1 MKEVGKM
8 VIELLNSLMNRGAM
22 IIILAFLLSKSAIFK
37 KLVLKKDI
45 TPFEKVAM
53 GILFGVFGIIGTYS
67 GIPVNGAIANSRV
80 IGVFVGGWLG
90 GPVVGILGGIIAGGH
105 RWAIDVGGFTAMACA
120 ISTIVEGAVGG
131 YGSRMFRNLKTNWL
145 GALALGA
152 LAEVIQM
159 MIILLVAKPL
169 PVALDLVKLIWFP
182 MVFVN
187 SAGISIFIAMT
198 QNIFIEHERIGAAQA
213 HLALKIAN
221 ETLPVLRSGFNMDSI
236 KRTAEIIYE
245 MTSVA
250 AVAITDTE
258 NILAHIGEASD
269 HHLTGSPILTQ
280 ITKDVID
287 SGEYLVARTPAEID
301 CNEKGCKLLS
311 AVIVPLFDRDK
322 VAGTLKLYK
331 ADKLGITSTDIQLA
345 LGLAQLFSTQIELSK
360 LEYQNKLLAKAE
372 LRALQAQI
380 NPHFLFN
387 ALNTIV
393 SFIRTKPE
401 EARDLIIHLSDYFR
415 QSLQF
420 SSGDIDLMREIKNI
434 ESYLALERARFGEKL
449 KIVYE
454 IPENIVCVIPP
465 LILQPVVENA
475 VKHGI
480 FNKAEG
486 GTVVIRAFEKKE
498 YIELVVEDNGI
509 GMDGDKLQEVLT
521 EEKNTNHI
529 GLMNVNKRLKTK
541 YGVEYC
547 LSIASQMGL
556 GTTVKMVIPKGKY

>member
-1 MKEVGKM
+1 M
-8 VIELLNSLMNRGAM
+8 VIELMNSLMNRGAI
-22 IIILAFLLSKSAIFK
+22 IIILAFLLSKSSLFK

-45 TPFEKVAM
+45 TYLEKIAM
-53 GILFGVFGIIGTYS
+53 GILFGIFGIIGTYS
-67 GIPVNGAIANSRV
+67 GIPVKGAIANSRV

-90 GPVVGILGGIIAGGH
+90 GPVVGILSGVIAGGH
-105 RWAIDVGGFTAMACA
+105 RWAIDIGGFTAVACA
-120 ISTIVEGAVGG
+120 VSTIVEGAISG
-131 YGSRMFRNLKTNWL
+131 YGSRLVKDLKTSWL
-145 GALALGA
+145 GALVLGA
-152 LAEVIQM
+152 AAEIIQM
-159 MIILLVAKPL
+159 IIILVVAKPF
-169 PVALDLVKLIWFP
+169 PDALNLVELIWFP

-187 SAGISIFIAMT
+187 SIGISIFIAMT

-221 ETLPVLRSGFNMDSI
+221 ETLPVLRKGFHMDSI

-245 MTSVA
+245 MTNVA

-258 NILAHIGEASD
+258 HILAHIGEASD

-287 SGEYLVARTPAEID
+287 SGAYRVARTPAEID
-301 CNEKGCKLLS
+301 CNEKECKLLS
-311 AVIVPLFDRDK
+311 AVIVPLFDRDR

-331 ADKLGITSTDIQLA
+331 SDKLGITSTDIQLA

-387 ALNTIV
+387 ALNTIA

-401 EARDLIIHLSDYFR
+401 EARELIIHLSDYFR

-420 SSGDIDLMREIKNI
+420 NSGDIDLMREIKNI

-449 KIVYE
+449 KIIYE

-486 GTVVIRAFEKKE
+486 GTVIIRAIDKKE
-498 YIELVVEDNGI
+498 YVELIVEDDGI
-509 GMDGDKLQEVLT
+509 GMDQDKLQGLLK
-521 EEKNTNHI
+521 EERNTNHI

-541 YGVEYC
+541 YGAEYC
-547 LSIASQMGL
+547 LSIASQVGL
-556 GTTVKMVIPKGKY
+556 GTTVKMVIPKDKY